1 MFHFLDKVINDAVL
15 GFLALLSLF
24 LMVAPWLFQLS
35 PAGES
40 ALFVIE
46 YIIVTLFLI
55 EYIAAC
61 VCAINKRR
69 FVFNRWRILDAL
81 IIIMAFVALLPI
93 VPDILRNTPIF
104 RLIKLGRLALLGTR
118 SGLALSTG
126 QQSVE
131 DQTTASGSELAVLA
145 LQPSGT
151 GFKDITWQE
160 ALTRIGTE
168 NPDWLFIS
176 GITEELLTP
185 ISAALGVPEKA
196 VRGLF
201 QSNVPR
207 FDRLERFSTF
217 FVRYPLAIQADGKL
231 RRIPV
236 LLVGTANNIVVLS
249 KEKTDLESRVEKRL
263 ANLAGETP
271 RMIKVMVALIGEIV
285 QAYNDVQESLESS
298 LLRIEAELPILKD
311 EQFLAR
317 TFELRADILRVRR
330 SIQHLKSVLRDLSNG
345 NLSIAGAETGDSEL
359 FNLLTDDIED
369 LYEAIEDLRDSL
381 QALVDLRLNVSS
393 FQMNRVMRL
402 LALLTALALIPA
414 TAGGLLG
421 MNLLD
426 TPWAAT
432 LSQVSFGVAAG
443 MALSLYVF
451 AIKGWLR

>member
-1 MFHFLDKVINDAVL
+1 MIQYIDKIMNDAVL

-24 LMVAPWLFQLS
+24 LMVAPSLFQFSPTGESWLF
-35 PAGES
+35 A
-40 ALFVIE
+40 IE
-46 YIIVTLFLI
+46 YIIIFLFLI
-55 EYIAAC
+55 EYIVAG
-61 VCAINKRR
+61 VCAKNKSQ

-81 IIIMAFVALLPI
+81 IIITAFVALLPV
-93 VPDILRNTPIF
+93 VPDIFRNSPVF
-104 RLIKLGRLALLGTR
+104 RLIRLGRLALLGTR
-118 SGLALSTG
+118 SGLALSST
-126 QQSVE
+126 QQTLNSQKTSVV
-131 DQTTASGSELAVLA
+131 SELAVLA
-145 LQPSGT
+145 LQPSGI
-151 GFKDITWQE
+151 GFKDITWKD

-207 FDRLERFSTF
+207 FDRLERFSTLF
-217 FVRYPLAIQADGKL
+217 IRYPLAMQADGKL
-231 RRIPV
+231 RRTPV

-249 KEKTDLESRVEKRL
+249 KEKTDLETRVEKRL
-263 ANLAGETP
+263 ENLAGTTP
-271 RMIKVMVALIGEIV
+271 KMIKVMVALVGEII
-285 QAYNDVQESLESS
+285 QAYNEVHESLESS
-298 LLRIEAELPILKD
+298 LLSIETELATLKD
-311 EQFLAR
+311 EHFLAR

-345 NLSIAGAETGDSEL
+345 NLTIAGSEAGDREL
-359 FNLLTDDIED
+359 FSLLTDDTED
-369 LYEAIEDLRDSL
+369 LYEAIEDLRESL

-451 AIKGWLR
+451 AIKGWLK